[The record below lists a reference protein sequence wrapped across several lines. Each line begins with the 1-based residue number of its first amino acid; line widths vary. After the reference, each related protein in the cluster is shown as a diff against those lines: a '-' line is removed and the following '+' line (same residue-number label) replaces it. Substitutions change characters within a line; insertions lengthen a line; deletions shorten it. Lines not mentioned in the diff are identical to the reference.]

1 MRNPSKQN
9 QKNKVMIKI
18 FWNIGIMD
26 ENIDV
31 LKQRLSKAVEIF
43 NEQKQ
48 TIKVLEDTITDLKLK
63 NNELKN
69 SYDLSV
75 EENKKLKLELEK
87 LSKDPCVN
95 VDTAT
100 SALKKQKENHQNIS
114 TNTNYGNI
122 FAPTPGN
129 ITI

>member
-1 MRNPSKQN
+1 
-9 QKNKVMIKI
+9 
-18 FWNIGIMD
+18 MD

-48 TIKVLEDTITDLKLK
+48 TIKVREDTITDLKLK

-87 LSKDPCVN
+87 LSKEYTKEEFEFYIEKIMEIDEKIYK
-95 VDTAT
+95 T
-100 SALKKQKENHQNIS
+100 KKIIDVEL
-114 TNTNYGNI
+114 
-122 FAPTPGN
+122 
-129 ITI
+129 

>member
-1 MRNPSKQN
+1 
-9 QKNKVMIKI
+9 
-18 FWNIGIMD
+18 MD

-48 TIKVLEDTITDLKLK
+48 TIKALEDTITDLKLK

-87 LSKDPCVN
+87 LSKDTCVN
-95 VDTAT
+95 VNTAT
-100 SALKKQKENHQNIS
+100 SALKKQKENNQNIS
-114 TNTNYGNI
+114 TNTNYANI

>member
-1 MRNPSKQN
+1 
-9 QKNKVMIKI
+9 
-18 FWNIGIMD
+18 MD

-75 EENKKLKLELEK
+75 EENKKLK
-87 LSKDPCVN
+87 
-95 VDTAT
+95 
-100 SALKKQKENHQNIS
+100 
-114 TNTNYGNI
+114 
-122 FAPTPGN
+122 
-129 ITI
+129 

>member
-1 MRNPSKQN
+1 
-9 QKNKVMIKI
+9 
-18 FWNIGIMD
+18 MD

-75 EENKKLKLELEK
+75 EENKKLKLELE
-87 LSKDPCVN
+87 SVYCVIL
-95 VDTAT
+95 
-100 SALKKQKENHQNIS
+100 LKSMDNII
-114 TNTNYGNI
+114 NI
-122 FAPTPGN
+122 DFVL
-129 ITI
+129 IILKYILYIIHY